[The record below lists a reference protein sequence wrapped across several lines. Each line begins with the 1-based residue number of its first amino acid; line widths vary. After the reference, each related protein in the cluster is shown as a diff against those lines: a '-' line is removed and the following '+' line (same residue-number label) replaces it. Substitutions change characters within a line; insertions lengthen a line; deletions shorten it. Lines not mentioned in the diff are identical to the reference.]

1 MANRFEIISTR
12 LFDTFMCCNGS
23 IPCGT
28 SQIFSIF
35 VRDMLTFTIL
45 VALGESEV
53 DNEDVITGSICT
65 SNEEIVW
72 LDVSMNDSFFM
83 SFLDTSDQLHGNNED
98 SLQVKVALAALEK
111 IFERWSKQV
120 HNHDME
126 LLIGH

>member
-1 MANRFEIISTR
+1 
-12 LFDTFMCCNGS
+12 
-23 IPCGT
+23 
-28 SQIFSIF
+28 
-35 VRDMLTFTIL
+35 MLTFTIL